1 MISKK
6 IINKFKNNYKI
17 TYNINTLIMK
27 YMKIKKQEREKI
39 QIFII
44 AKVKLQMKFWL
55 QKFTNIIRQKIFMIF
70 KFKKMNT
77 P

>member
-27 YMKIKKQEREKI
+27 YMKIKKQEREK
-39 QIFII
+39 FRF
-44 AKVKLQMKFWL
+44 L
-55 QKFTNIIRQKIFMIF
+55 
-70 KFKKMNT
+70 
-77 P
+77 